1 MPVALNWRCNRAA
14 LVALRRTI
22 AAHTQK
28 DGTNLSVSVLIEKDD
43 FEEVMTEM
51 FGSVSDK

>member
-1 MPVALNWRCNRAA
+1 

-22 AAHTQK
+22 AMHAQE
-28 DGTNLSVSVLIEKDD
+28 DGANLSVSVLIEKDD

-51 FGSVSDK
+51 FGAQG